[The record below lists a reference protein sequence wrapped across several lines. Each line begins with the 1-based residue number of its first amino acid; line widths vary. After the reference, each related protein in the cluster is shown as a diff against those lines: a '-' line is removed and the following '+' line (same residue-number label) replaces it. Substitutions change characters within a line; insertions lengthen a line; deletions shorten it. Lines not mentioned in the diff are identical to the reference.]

1 MSEFVDRRA
10 SRALESYSGGEAR
23 DGREM
28 VRETR
33 VLFVNVFGLK
43 LKLHVF

>member
-1 MSEFVDRRA
+1 MSEFADRL
-10 SRALESYSGGEAR
+10 SRRGDTGGEAR

-33 VLFVNVFGLK
+33 ALFVNVFGLK

>member
-1 MSEFVDRRA
+1 MSEFVDRL
-10 SRALESYSGGEAR
+10 SRRGDTGGEAR
-23 DGREM
+23 DGRD

-33 VLFVNVFGLK
+33 ALFVNVFGLK